1 MNCYAV
7 FVLTSVHYAWWMC
20 DLQMITMNAVN
31 VTIPQQMLTR
41 KHVRQLSS
49 DEKLKS
55 YTKILSRCLMVS
67 VKIFILGYSSV
78 SSS

>member
-1 MNCYAV
+1 MNVWSADDYDEC
-7 FVLTSVHYAWWMC
+7 SKC
-20 DLQMITMNAVN
+20 DYTTTDVVA
-31 VTIPQQMLTR
+31 R
-41 KHVRQLSS
+41 KHVRQLLS